1 MLNRVGSHALVIGGS
16 IAGLTT
22 ARVLS
27 DFFDHVT
34 ILERDP
40 IAAHPAA
47 RKSIPQGNHLH
58 VLMLG
63 GQRVLSSLYPGFTD
77 RLEALGSVRVRFVKD
92 LAFYLPDRKTHS
104 LSGSVDEPRDL
115 GIDGFS
121 QGRELLEHCLRR
133 ATLELPGISLESGVS
148 VQGLI
153 YDGSRVRGLRYDHPD
168 GACALEADL
177 IVDAGGRGSRAPQWL
192 SELGFEAPA
201 ETSIGVD
208 FAYASG
214 RFRIPADYNE
224 PEKVMLFG
232 GPPPRY
238 PNSAGISAI
247 EHDTWQVS
255 LAGRFGDYPPADR
268 EGFLAFARA
277 LPTPRLYE
285 FIKDAEQLTDLY
297 QHRFPT
303 SVQRH
308 YERLATFPDRFIVL
322 GDAICSFNPVYGQG
336 MSSATLQVQALQN
349 LLKERVAKGIDSP
362 LDQLAMAFFP
372 RAADVIAAP
381 WILASAF
388 DFTFPQTK
396 GDRPPSMSE
405 GAAYFRA
412 LDALSAEDPEVH
424 RIMVEVFQLARPL
437 LSLWQEPLFSRVS
450 ERLRHPPAKDSA

>member
-1 MLNRVGSHALVIGGS
+1 MPNHLGSQAVVIGGS
-16 IAGLTT
+16 IAGLTS

-34 ILERDP
+34 VLERDP

-77 RLEALGSVRVRFVKD
+77 RLEELGSVRFRFVKD
-92 LAFYLPDRKTHS
+92 FAFYLPDRKSHS
-104 LSGSVDEPRDL
+104 LSGSCDEPRDL
-115 GIDGFS
+115 GIDGYS
-121 QGRELLEHCLRR
+121 QSRELLEHCVRQS
-133 ATLELPGISLESGVS
+133 TLELSGISFESGVS
-148 VQGLI
+148 VQGLV
-153 YDGSRVRGLRYDHPD
+153 YDGARVRGLRCDHSGD
-168 GACALEADL
+168 ARTLEADL
-177 IVDAGGRGSRAPQWL
+177 VVDAGGRGSRAPRWL
-192 SELGFEAPA
+192 TELGFEAPS

-208 FAYASG
+208 FAYASA
-214 RFRIPADYNE
+214 RFRIPASYSE

-238 PNSAGISAI
+238 PNGGGISAI
-247 EHDTWQVS
+247 ENETWQVS
-255 LAGRFGDYPPADR
+255 LAGRFGNYPPADR
-268 EGFLAFARA
+268 EGFFAFARS

-285 FIKDAEQLTDLY
+285 FIKDAEQVTDLY

-308 YERLATFPDRFIVL
+308 YERLSAFPERFVVL

-336 MSSATLQVQALQN
+336 MSSALLQVQALQR
-349 LLKERVAKGIDSP
+349 LLNERIAKDPGAP
-362 LDQLAMAFFP
+362 LDHLATAFFP

-381 WILASAF
+381 WILASGF

-396 GDRPPSMSE
+396 GERPPNMSE

-412 LDALSAEDPEVH
+412 LDALSADDPEVH
-424 RIMVEVFQLARPL
+424 RTLLEVFQLVRPL
-437 LSLWQEPLFSRVS
+437 MTLWQEPLFSRVNA
-450 ERLRHPPAKDSA
+450 RLRHPSPKESA